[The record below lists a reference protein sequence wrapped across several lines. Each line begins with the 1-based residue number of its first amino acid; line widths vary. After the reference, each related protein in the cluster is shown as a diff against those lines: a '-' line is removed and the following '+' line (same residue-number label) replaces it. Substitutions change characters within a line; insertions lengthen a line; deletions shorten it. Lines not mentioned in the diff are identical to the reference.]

1 LSEYRYVL
9 DTYAI
14 LTVIEDEPGA
24 QTVAEIITTQ
34 GAMLYLS
41 IISLGEIYYILLR
54 RRGEQAAEEVVQ
66 NTLAEQSLAL
76 VEVTWPKVKDAA
88 RIKAIGGLSYADS
101 FVLALGKELNAPVVT
116 GDPEIKAI
124 AREIGVEII
133 WIGPVE
139 GHL

>member
-1 LSEYRYVL
+1 MSEYRYVL

-66 NTLAEQSLAL
+66 NTLAEQSLVP
-76 VEVTWPKVKDAA
+76 VEITWPKVKDAA

-116 GDPEIKAI
+116 GDPEVKAI

-133 WIGPVE
+133 WIGQ
-139 GHL
+139 

>member
-1 LSEYRYVL
+1 MSEHRYVL

-66 NTLAEQSLAL
+66 NTLAEQSLVL

-133 WIGPVE
+133 WIGPAG

>member
-1 LSEYRYVL
+1 MSEYRYVL

-34 GAMLYLS
+34 EAMLYLS

-54 RRGEQAAEEVVQ
+54 RRGEQVAEEVLQ
-66 NTLAEQSLAL
+66 NTLAEQSLVL
-76 VEVTWPKVKDAA
+76 IEVTWPKVKDAA

-124 AREIGVEII
+124 ARKIGVEII
-133 WIGPVE
+133 WIGPAE